1 MGKRIRLKA
10 DAPWLSVV
18 GIVADIKNHGP
29 SRPTRPEMYFPHSE
43 QGFGLWADLRSM
55 TLVVRSDTYAEE
67 ITAIR
72 GEIGVLDSDLPI
84 SKVQTMDHVLAG
96 SITETHFTMELLSIF
111 GGIALVLAAVGIY
124 GVMSYSV
131 VQRTHEVGIRKALG
145 ARPEDIAALFVKQG
159 AMLAATGVVIGIGG
173 ALALSRVMSGLLF
186 GLHATDPATFI
197 GVTAL
202 LTLVA
207 LLASFI
213 PARRAAKV
221 DPMVALRYE

>member
-1 MGKRIRLKA
+1 
-10 DAPWLSVV
+10 
-18 GIVADIKNHGP
+18 
-29 SRPTRPEMYFPHSE
+29 
-43 QGFGLWADLRSM
+43 
-55 TLVVRSDTYAEE
+55 
-67 ITAIR
+67 
-72 GEIGVLDSDLPI
+72 
-84 SKVQTMDHVLAG
+84 
-96 SITETHFTMELLSIF
+96 MELLSIF

-197 GVTAL
+197 GVTVL

-207 LLASFI
+207 LLASYI